1 MAERPGD
8 SSDASGAA
16 AGNGLRY
23 AVGDD
28 GIATLTLDRP
38 DKRNAVMPADWRGL
52 EDALDEG
59 AADPNVRAFVVTG
72 AGDAFC
78 AGGDLKTMGERLEHS
93 SVRRSRE
100 LLRMT
105 RAIQRF
111 RETPKPI
118 LAAVNGPA
126 IGAGCVIALACD
138 VRLATAS
145 AVFSVPFL
153 RVGMQPDF
161 GGAYFLPRL
170 LGTARTFELLWTGDS
185 LTAEEAQRIGL
196 VNRVY
201 PDAEFAA
208 SVADFARKV
217 AKNPAG
223 ALAMSKLT
231 VYHGAEQTLRDLLD
245 IEALAQTVLSKSE
258 DAREGVR
265 AFVEKRKPAFRG
277 E

>member
-1 MAERPGD
+1 MA
-8 SSDASGAA
+8 SS
-16 AGNGLRY
+16 AGGSDTGGVRY

-28 GIATLTLDRP
+28 GVATLTLDRP
-38 DKRNAVMPADWRGL
+38 DKRNAVMPPDWGAL
-52 EDALDEG
+52 EERLDEG
-59 AADPNVRAFVVTG
+59 AADPRVRVFVLTG
-72 AGDAFC
+72 AGEVFC

-93 SVRRSRE
+93 SVRRARE
-100 LLRMT
+100 LTRMS

-118 LAAVNGPA
+118 VALVNGPA
-126 IGAGCVIALACD
+126 IGAGCVLALACD
-138 VRLATAS
+138 LRLAKAS
-145 AVFSVPFL
+145 ASFSVPFL

-170 LGTARTFELLWTGDS
+170 IGTARTFELLWTGDS
-185 LTAEEAQRIGL
+185 LDAEAAARIGL
-196 VNRVY
+196 VNRVF
-201 PDAEFAA
+201 PDAEFDA
-208 SVADFARKV
+208 SASAFLRRVAQG
-217 AKNPAG
+217 PAG

-231 VYHGAEQTLRDLLD
+231 VYHGSEQTLRELLD

-265 AFVEKRKPAFRG
+265 AFVEKRKPVFRG

>member
-1 MAERPGD
+1 MSRTPDDPPGQ
-8 SSDASGAA
+8 G
-16 AGNGLRY
+16 GGLRY
-23 AVGDD
+23 AVDDD

-38 DKRNAVMPADWRGL
+38 DKRNAVMPADWRSL
-52 EDALDEG
+52 EDRLDEG
-59 AADPNVRAFVVTG
+59 ATDPRVRVFVVTG
-72 AGDAFC
+72 AGDTFC
-78 AGGDLKTMGERLEHS
+78 SGGDLKTMGERLEHS
-93 SVRRSRE
+93 PVRRSRE
-100 LLRMT
+100 MLRMS

-118 LAAVNGPA
+118 IAAVNGPA

-138 VRLATAS
+138 IRLATAS
-145 AVFSVPFL
+145 AIFSVPFL

-185 LTAEEAQRIGL
+185 LSAEEAQKQGL
-196 VNRVY
+196 VNRVF
-201 PDAEFAA
+201 PDAEFQTKT
-208 SVADFARKV
+208 ADFARKI
-217 AKNPAG
+217 ARNPAG

-245 IEALAQTVLSKSE
+245 LEALAQTVLSKSD

-265 AFVEKRKPAFRG
+265 AFVEKRKPVFRG

>member
-1 MAERPGD
+1 MSRTSTSEEPPAPG
-8 SSDASGAA
+8 
-16 AGNGLRY
+16 GLRY
-23 AVGDD
+23 AVDEH

-38 DKRNAVMPADWRGL
+38 DKRNAVMPADWRAM
-52 EDALDEG
+52 EDRLDEG

-118 LAAVNGPA
+118 IAAVNGPA

-138 VRLATAS
+138 IRLATAS

-170 LGTARTFELLWTGDS
+170 LGTAKTFELLWTGDS
-185 LTAEEAQRIGL
+185 LSAEEARQQGL
-196 VNRVY
+196 VNRVF
-201 PDAEFAA
+201 PDAEFQEKAT
-208 SVADFARKV
+208 DFARKI
-217 AKNPAG
+217 ARNPAG

-258 DAREGVR
+258 
-265 AFVEKRKPAFRG
+265 
-277 E
+277 